1 MKKLSRI
8 LILVVLTA
16 LLLDSCCVKNIN
28 SSSGGREKDN
38 TEKKQVDGPFVLLK
52 DSDRIEIIN
61 AVLSK
66 DDVAV
71 DRNIQNRETPFTCFI
86 DNKFADKFS
95 IKLMDSISK
104 NKAIYDKVDRL
115 FVMSDLHGS
124 FNAMYSLLV
133 NNGVIDK
140 KYNWTFGD
148 GHIVMD
154 GDITDRGR
162 NTVPCLWLFYH
173 LEQMAPGKVHYL
185 LGNHEMMTLYGR
197 AAYLNEKTK
206 RSVVSITGKKSK
218 SKALRTLFSEKSE
231 LGKWLRTK
239 NTIEKIGD
247 VLFVHAGLSKKLV
260 DSRLTIPQIN
270 NVMREYVGVSYKKI
284 PKRDSIG
291 NLLYGRFG
299 PIWYRG
305 MVMDYKNYYKKISQK
320 DFNDIL
326 KYFGVKK
333 IIVGHT
339 GVDKVSSD
347 YAGGL
352 IRVNV
357 SQPWEKDSDKAQA
370 LLIEGDK
377 YYRVDGLGKRV
388 SIVD

>member
-16 LLLDSCCVKNIN
+16 LLLGSCCVNNVN
-28 SSSGGREKDN
+28 STSEVSEKENAD
-38 TEKKQVDGPFVLLK
+38 TKQVDGPFVLVK
-52 DSDRIEIIN
+52 DRESVEVIN

-66 DDVAV
+66 DEVV
-71 DRNIQNRETPFTCFI
+71 VSRTFQGRETLLTCFV

-95 IKLMDSISK
+95 VKLMDSISS

-133 NNGVIDK
+133 NNGVIDE

-148 GHIVMD
+148 GHVVMV

-162 NTVPCLWLFYH
+162 NTIPCLWLFYH
-173 LEQMAPGKVHYL
+173 LEQIAPGKVHYI

-197 AAYLNEKTK
+197 ASYLNEKTK
-206 RSVVSITGKKSK
+206 RSICSITGKKSK
-218 SKALRTLFSEKSE
+218 SKALKMLFSEKSE
-231 LGKWLRTK
+231 LGQWLRSK

-247 VLFVHAGLSKKLV
+247 VLFVHAGLSKKLT
-260 DSRLTIPQIN
+260 DLELTIPQIN
-270 NVMREYVGVSYKKI
+270 NIVRDYAGVSYKKI
-284 PKRDSIG
+284 PKRDTIG
-291 NLLYGRFG
+291 NLLYGRYG

-305 MVMDYKNYYKKISQK
+305 MVMDYKDYYKKISQR

-326 KYFGVKK
+326 KYFDVKK

-339 GVDKVSSD
+339 SVDSVSSD
-347 YAGGL
+347 YEGAL

-357 SQPWEKDSDKAQA
+357 SQPWEKDSNEAQA
-370 LLIEGDK
+370 LMIEGGK
-377 YYRVDGLGKRV
+377 YFRVDGLGKRV
-388 SIVD
+388 LIVE